1 MMTIL
6 KSNAV
11 TATVAKAA
19 ALGRMFLALSI
30 MLSFGGLAA
39 SAAVITISAGP
50 LDAIYSQAGFGTNSI
65 SIFILASATVK
76 SPTGTDLRNL
86 DSNAKIDTLFG
97 LGPDNGA
104 SLIVD
109 AFFVDTIDSCGTA
122 GDFVGCASQPGHD
135 LVVQSAFAQT
145 DAKEFDLGHELGH
158 NLGLKHVDNAIPN
171 LMNPN
176 LNGSSLLDAAQ
187 IATILAS
194 PLVQNDIDIGNFID
208 IRPILVTT
216 VPELGT
222 WAMMLIGF
230 ALTGIVLRR
239 RAVAA
244 VTSLRNAD
252 AKG

>member
-1 MMTIL
+1 MTIL

-11 TATVAKAA
+11 KATVAKAA

-65 SIFILASATVK
+65 SIFILPSATVK
-76 SPTGTDLRNL
+76 SSTGTDLLNL
-86 DSNAKIDTLFG
+86 GTNAEIETLFG
-97 LGPDNGA
+97 LGPDNAA

-109 AFFVDTIDSCGTA
+109 AFFVDSITSCGLI
-122 GDFVGCASQPGHD
+122 GDFVGCSSQPGHD
-135 LVVQSAFAQT
+135 LVVQSAFAKT
-145 DAKEFDLGHELGH
+145 DTKELDLGHELGH
-158 NLGLKHVDNAIPN
+158 NLGLMHVFATPN

-176 LNGSSLLDAAQ
+176 LNGSTLLTAAQ

-194 PLVQNDIDIGNFID
+194 PLVQNNTAIGNFID

-230 ALTGIVLRR
+230 AMTAIVLRR
-239 RAVAA
+239 RAV
-244 VTSLRNAD
+244 TSLQNGD